1 MHKKASFP
9 DSRERGK
16 TYKLDKKRRRA
27 IRYQEIRLWINHFYL
42 TRTSPASHPRYQ
54 VALLS
59 VSYVYSLCSAS
70 TPLRRGVQG
79 RDLRGSASSKLS

>member
-1 MHKKASFP
+1 MGK
-9 DSRERGK
+9 RLK
-16 TYKLDKKRRRA
+16 TYKLDKKTAAWELNREYLYD
-27 IRYQEIRLWINHFYL
+27 IRFYL

-70 TPLRRGVQG
+70 TPLRRGVQCSVIK
-79 RDLRGSASSKLS
+79 GSASCELT